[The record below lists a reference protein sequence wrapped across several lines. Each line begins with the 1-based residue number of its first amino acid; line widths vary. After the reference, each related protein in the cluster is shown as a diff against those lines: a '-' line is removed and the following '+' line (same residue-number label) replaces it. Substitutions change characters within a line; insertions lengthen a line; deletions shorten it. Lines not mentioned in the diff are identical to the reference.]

1 MNKRVIAAIAAVVLA
16 LVGLLSVALYAKS
29 ANDRAFAG
37 AQMITVYQA
46 VKAIP
51 ADADAE
57 MVTASVEPV
66 ELPRKAVSE
75 DAVDSLDEVAD
86 LRTTVPIVPGE
97 VLIKSRFDAAGSA
110 GAGGDSGVPEGMQEV
125 AIALEPD
132 AAVGTAV
139 QPGSKVGLIATIT
152 PPGDGATPL
161 TKMIAQSVDVTS
173 VSGAQGEG
181 GGIVTFA
188 VDGKLATKIAAVVAQ
203 GGSIRL
209 SAQNA
214 DTDLDAGGSVD
225 ARTLVK

>member
-1 MNKRVIAAIAAVVLA
+1 MNKRVIAAIAAVALA
-16 LVGLLSVALYAKS
+16 LVGLVSVALYAKT
-29 ANDRAFAG
+29 ANDRALAG
-37 AQMITVYQA
+37 VETITVFKA
-46 VKAIP
+46 VTGIP

-57 MVTASVEPV
+57 MVTASVEAV
-66 ELPRKAVSE
+66 KLPRKAVAE
-75 DAVDSLDEVAD
+75 NAVNDLAQVAD

-97 VLIKSRFDAAGSA
+97 VLIKSRFDKAGSS
-110 GAGGDSGVPEGMQEV
+110 GAGGNSGIPKGMQEV
-125 AIALEPD
+125 AIALEAD

-152 PPGDGATPL
+152 PPGDDASPR
-161 TKMIAQSVDVTS
+161 TKMIAQGIDVTS

-188 VDGKLATKIAAVVAQ
+188 VDGKLATKIAGIVSQ

-214 DTDLDAGGSVD
+214 DTDPDAGGSVD